1 MIRRVAC
8 LTVLSL
14 LVFLS
19 SFSSDNQASA
29 QNGGASGAQAV
40 HASQSQKRAINRAAV
55 AKSTARRFAQSA
67 PPTSIGF
74 LGAPRTFALG
84 GIPGIFPAVM
94 GDFAGKGFQS
104 AATIVNTGAATNKF
118 SISVALN
125 NGAGSFTS
133 VLTTL
138 TGEDQQDPIFVAHL
152 KGASEVAD
160 DIVVVHPATA
170 GSSTTIQ
177 GWLSNGDGTF
187 TAANAGVAV
196 ESNGFVWA
204 TVTDVNGDGIPDVVI
219 ADAGTPNGNIW
230 TMIGKGDGTFTAASP
245 ASVMFTG
252 PLNPGPTTQGVPGNP
267 MVFADFNGDGFL
279 DFAAP
284 AAAGG
289 TATANQIVVYL
300 CSSGTNPCT
309 SYSGPSPLV
318 NPTVNGNTFYDS
330 CFLGGGVVAT
340 GSKGDLVS
348 ANCVQDGTITVYLNN
363 GSGGFAQGVY
373 YPIAMTDQIIT
384 FPNPTA
390 IAIGDINGDGK
401 NDIVVTDLN
410 DSAIEVFLGNGD
422 GTVNEPTTGYTT
434 GGAPFVPAL
443 VADFNGD
450 SKLDVVVPDNQ
461 QNFVFLEGYGDGS
474 FRSAINYYALHKNGG
489 FQPEGVGLASGDFN
503 GDGIPDFVIG
513 NADGT
518 NAAPITVFLS
528 NADGSL
534 KPGVNYTPPNSVANY
549 ELQFVAVA
557 DFNGDGK
564 LDIAASDTYNGVVQ
578 MFYGVGDGTFTTG
591 PTYVT
596 ESGTGTNKN
605 PVGIVTADF
614 NGDGKPDLAIV
625 NNNSATA
632 PTTAD
637 VGVLI
642 NNGTGFVPVVN
653 YPLSTVATEITAA
666 DVNGD
671 SKLDLIAPLYGVCS
685 LGHCT
690 AAGNSVAVLLGN
702 GAGAF
707 TAKPDFQL
715 PSTFLNP
722 YNAAVADINGDGK
735 ADLVVT
741 IQDVTEANQGIAVA
755 LGNGDGTFQTATF
768 LNSSAQSPALPG
780 YVKIADLN
788 LDGHP
793 DLVYTNALSGTV
805 GVMYGLGNGT
815 FYSPLEFATNRWA
828 WDFALVDVNGDGVLD
843 AVTSGFEQAFSGVG
857 VLLNTSGNST
867 ALTTSAPQVSV
878 GQSVT
883 FKATITGS
891 KVRGVTTAPTGTVTF
906 LDGTT
911 KLGTSVTISAGVAS
925 LPTTFATAG
934 THSITAAYSGD
945 TNYIPTT
952 SAAVQ
957 ETVVP
962 VAVQPDYTLA
972 STPTSQ
978 TVNPGTAATYKITVT
993 PTNGYNGT
1001 ISFPASACSA
1011 LPTGATCSFNPPTL
1025 PGSGSTTLT
1034 ISTTAPTSGMLI
1046 PADVNAH
1053 GSGAGLMAS
1062 LTGFGLM
1069 GIVLAGDLR
1078 KRKRHGAIVLLTV
1091 LALALVLSLVGCGG
1105 GSSSGGGGGGGGG
1118 GTGGTPSGTYAVKL
1132 SVTGTAG
1139 TNGGNTAA
1147 HPLGVTLVV
1156 N

>member
-1 MIRRVAC
+1 MIKRVAC
-8 LTVLSL
+8 FTVLSL

-29 QNGGASGAQAV
+29 QNQLGASGAQAV
-40 HASQSQKRAINRAAV
+40 HASQAQKRAISRAAV

-67 PPTSIGF
+67 PPTNIGF
-74 LGAPRTFALG
+74 LSAPRTSAGG

-125 NGAGSFTS
+125 NGAGSFTN

-138 TGEDQQDPIFVAHL
+138 TGEDQQDPIFVGQL
-152 KGASEVAD
+152 KGSTETTD
-160 DIVVVHPATA
+160 DIVVVHPAA
-170 GSSTTIQ
+170 SPNQTTIEA
-177 GWLSNGDGTF
+177 WLSNGDGTF
-187 TAANAGVAV
+187 TAGSQGTVPV
-196 ESNGFVWA
+196 TTNGFVWA
-204 TVTDVNGDGIPDVVI
+204 TIADVNGDGCPDVVL

-230 TMIGKGDGTFTAASP
+230 TILGKGDGSCDGSFGTPT
-245 ASVMFTG
+245 SVAFTG
-252 PLNPGPTTQGVPGNP
+252 ALSAGSPTQGVPGNP
-267 MVFADFNGDGFL
+267 MVFADFNGDGSL

-284 AAAGG
+284 S
-289 TATANQIVVYL
+289 ATTNQIMVYL
-300 CSSGTNPCT
+300 CSSGASPCT
-309 SYSGPSPLV
+309 SYAAPVGLATTDNV
-318 NPTVNGNTFYDS
+318 YGS

-348 ANCVQDGTITVYLNN
+348 ANCVQYGGTITVYLNTGN
-363 GSGGFAQGVY
+363 GSFKTGAY
-373 YPIAMTDQIIT
+373 YPSTADPVTR

-410 DSAIEVFLGNGD
+410 DSAVEVFLGNGD
-422 GTVNEPTTGYTT
+422 GTVNVPTAGYST
-434 GGAPFVPAL
+434 GGSPFDPPL

-450 SKLDVVVPDNQ
+450 GKLDVVVPDNQ

-474 FRSAINYYALHKNGG
+474 FRSAINYYALHANGG

-518 NAAPITVFLS
+518 NAAPVTVFIS

-534 KPGVNYTPPNSVANY
+534 KPGVNYTPPNSVVNY

-578 MFYGVGDGTFTTG
+578 IFYGVGDGTFNPG
-591 PTYVT
+591 PTYAT

-642 NNGTGFVPVVN
+642 NNGTGFTPVVN

-707 TAKPDFQL
+707 TAKPNVQL

-735 ADLVVT
+735 ADLVLT

-768 LNSSAQSPALPG
+768 LTSSAQSPALPG
-780 YVKIADLN
+780 YVKIVDLN

-805 GVMYGLGNGT
+805 GVMYGVGNGT

-828 WDFALVDVNGDGVLD
+828 WDFALVDVNKDGVLD

-867 ALTTSAPQVSV
+867 ALTTSAPQVNV

-891 KVRGVTTAPTGTVTF
+891 TVRGVTTAPTGTVTF

-911 KLGTSVTISAGVAS
+911 KLGTPVTISAGVAS
-925 LPTTFATAG
+925 LTTSFATAG
-934 THSITAAYSGD
+934 TQSITAAYSGD

-972 STPTSQ
+972 ATPTSQ
-978 TVNPGTAATYKITVT
+978 AVNPGTAATYKITVT

-1001 ISFPASACSA
+1001 ISFPATACSA
-1011 LPTGATCSFNPPTL
+1011 LPTGASCSFSPSTL

-1034 ISTTAPTSGMLI
+1034 ITTTAPTSGMLI
-1046 PADVNAH
+1046 PSDVNPH

-1078 KRKRHGAIVLLTV
+1078 KRKRHGAIVLLTA
-1091 LALALVLSLVGCGG
+1091 LALALVLTLVGCGG

>member
-1 MIRRVAC
+1 MIRRAAC
-8 LTVLSL
+8 LSVLSL

-19 SFSSDNQASA
+19 SFSSDNQANA
-29 QNGGASGAQAV
+29 QNQLGASGAQTV

-67 PPTSIGF
+67 PPTNIGF
-74 LGAPRTFALG
+74 LGAPRTFAGG

-94 GDFAGKGFQS
+94 GNFGNGFES

-125 NGAGSFTS
+125 NGAGSFTN

-138 TGEDQQDPIFVAHL
+138 TGEDQQDPIFVGQL
-152 KGASEVAD
+152 KGSTETTD
-160 DIVVVHPATA
+160 DIVVVHPAA
-170 GSSTTIQ
+170 SPNQTTIEA
-177 GWLSNGDGTF
+177 WLSNGDGTF
-187 TAANAGVAV
+187 TAGSQGTVPV
-196 ESNGFVWA
+196 TTNGFVWA
-204 TVTDVNGDGIPDVVI
+204 TIADVNGDGCPDVVL

-230 TMIGKGDGTFTAASP
+230 TILGKGDGSCDGSFGTPT
-245 ASVMFTG
+245 SVAFTG
-252 PLNPGPTTQGVPGNP
+252 ALSAGSPTQGVPGNP
-267 MVFADFNGDGFL
+267 MVFTDFNGDGSL

-284 AAAGG
+284 S
-289 TATANQIVVYL
+289 ATTNQIMVYL
-300 CSSGTNPCT
+300 CSSGASPCT
-309 SYSGPSPLV
+309 SYAAPVGLATTDNV
-318 NPTVNGNTFYDS
+318 YGS

-348 ANCVQDGTITVYLNN
+348 ANCVQNGGTITVYLNTGN
-363 GSGGFAQGVY
+363 GSFKTGAY
-373 YPIAMTDQIIT
+373 YPSTADPVTR

-410 DSAIEVFLGNGD
+410 DSAVEVFLGNGD
-422 GTVNEPTTGYTT
+422 GTVNVPTAGYST
-434 GGAPFVPAL
+434 GGSPFDPPL

-450 SKLDVVVPDNQ
+450 GKLDVVVPDNQ

-474 FRSAINYYALHKNGG
+474 FRSAINYYALHANGG
-489 FQPEGVGLASGDFN
+489 FQPEGEGLASGDFN
-503 GDGIPDFVIG
+503 GDGIPDIVIG

-518 NAAPITVFLS
+518 NAAPVTVFLS
-528 NADGSL
+528 NADGSFQ
-534 KPGVNYTPPNSVANY
+534 PGVNYTPPISVPNY
-549 ELQFVAVA
+549 EMQFVAVA
-557 DFNGDGK
+557 DFNGDGI
-564 LDIAASDTYNGVVQ
+564 LDIAASDTYRGLVQ
-578 MFYGVGDGTFTTG
+578 IFYGVGDGTFNVG

-596 ESGTGTNKN
+596 ESTGGTNLN

-625 NNNSATA
+625 NNNSGTA

-642 NNGTGFVPVVN
+642 NNGTGFNPVAN
-653 YPLSTVATEITAA
+653 YALSTVATEITAA

-671 SKLDLIAPLYGVCS
+671 GKLDLTVPLYGVCFQGS
-685 LGHCT
+685 CS
-690 AAGNSVAVLLGN
+690 APGNAVAVLLGN
-702 GAGAF
+702 GDGTF
-707 TAKPDFQL
+707 TAKPNFQL

-755 LGNGDGTFQTATF
+755 LGNGDGTFQTPTL

-780 YVKIADLN
+780 YVQIVDLN
-788 LDGHP
+788 RDGFP

-805 GVMYGLGNGT
+805 GVMYGQGNGT

-828 WDFALVDVNGDGVLD
+828 WDFALIDVNGDGVLD

-867 ALTTSAPQVSV
+867 ALTTSAAQVNV

-891 KVRGVTTAPTGTVTF
+891 TVRGVTTAPTGTVTF

-911 KLGTSVTISAGVAS
+911 KLGTPVTITAGVAS
-925 LPTTFATAG
+925 LTTSFATAG
-934 THSITAAYSGD
+934 TQSITAAYSGD

-952 SAAVQ
+952 SGAVQ

-972 STPTSQ
+972 STPTTQ

-1011 LPTGATCSFNPPTL
+1011 LPTGASCSFSPSTL

-1034 ISTTAPTSGMLI
+1034 ITTTAPTSGMLI
-1046 PADVNAH
+1046 PADVNPH
-1053 GSGAGLMAS
+1053 GGGTGLMAS

-1069 GIVLAGDLR
+1069 GIVLVGDLR

-1091 LALALVLSLVGCGG
+1091 LTLALVLSLVGCGG
-1105 GSSSGGGGGGGGG
+1105 GSSSGGGGGGGGGG

>member
-138 TGEDQQDPIFVAHL
+138 TGEDQQDPIFVGDL
-152 KGASEVAD
+152 NGDGKAD
-160 DIVVVHPATA
+160 LLVVHAAYNPGT
-170 GSSTTIQ
+170 TTIEA
-177 GWLSNGDGTF
+177 WLSNGDGTF
-187 TAANAGVAV
+187 TASSQGTVPVTTNA
-196 ESNGFVWA
+196 FVWA
-204 TVTDVNGDGIPDVVI
+204 TIADVNGDGCPDVVL
-219 ADAGTPNGNIW
+219 ADAASPGNIW
-230 TMIGKGDGTFTAASP
+230 TILGKGDGTCDGSLGTP
-245 ASVMFTG
+245 TSVPISGALSDG
-252 PLNPGPTTQGVPGNP
+252 PSNQGVPGNP

-284 AAAGG
+284 S
-289 TATANQIVVYL
+289 ATNNQITVYL
-300 CSSGTNPCT
+300 CSSGTAPCT
-309 SYSGPSPLV
+309 SYAAGVGLATTDSV
-318 NPTVNGNTFYDS
+318 YDS

-348 ANCVQDGTITVYLNN
+348 ANCIPDGTITVYLNTGN
-363 GSGGFAQGVY
+363 GSFKTGAY
-373 YPIAMTDQIIT
+373 YPIAMTDPVVK

-390 IAIGDINGDGK
+390 IAIGDVNGDGN

-410 DSAIEVFLGNGD
+410 DSAVEVFLGNGA
-422 GTVNEPTTGYTT
+422 GAVSEPTAGYTT
-434 GGAPFVPAL
+434 GGSPFDPAL

-450 SKLDVVVPDNQ
+450 GKLDVVIPDNQ

-474 FRSAINYYALHKNGG
+474 FRSAISYYALSADGG

-513 NADGT
+513 NASCSTCG
-518 NAAPITVFLS
+518 APVTVFLS
-528 NADGSL
+528 NPDGSL
-534 KPGVNYTPPNSVANY
+534 KPGVNYTSSALHY
-549 ELQFVAVA
+549 DLQFVAVA

-564 LDIAASDTYNGVVQ
+564 LDIAASDTINGVIQ

-591 PTYVT
+591 PTYA
-596 ESGTGTNKN
+596 TGAAGAN

-614 NGDGKPDLAIV
+614 NGDGKPDLAFV
-625 NNNSATA
+625 NNIGPFGA
-632 PTTAD
+632 PTSANI
-637 VGVLI
+637 GVLI
-642 NNGTGFVPVVN
+642 NNGAGGFNPVVN
-653 YPLSTVATEITAA
+653 SATLSNIATEITAA
-666 DVNGD
+666 DVRNDG
-671 SKLDLIAPLYGVCS
+671 KLDLVVPLYGS
-685 LGHCT
+685 T
-690 AAGNSVAVLLGN
+690 ACCANQGTAVAIFLGN
-702 GAGAF
+702 GDGTFGAES
-707 TAKPDFQL
+707 DFSL
-715 PSTFLNP
+715 KNGSTTYVNP
-722 YNAAVADINGDGK
+722 YKAAVADINGDGK
-735 ADLVVT
+735 PDMVVT
-741 IQDVTEANQGIAVA
+741 IQDATNANQGIVVA
-755 LGNGDGTFQTATF
+755 LGNGDGTFQTPTL

-780 YVKIADLN
+780 YVQIVDLN

-857 VLLNTSGNST
+857 VLLNTSGNTT

-911 KLGTSVTISAGVAS
+911 KLGTPVTISAGVAS

-1046 PADVNAH
+1046 PADVNPH

-1091 LALALVLSLVGCGG
+1091 VALALVLSLVGCGG